1 MNILI
6 IDDDLNTRKTLGK
19 ILKAKG
25 FEIEEAGTGSE
36 AIAVCG
42 AKFFNLALID
52 VRLPDTSGVAVL
64 KAVREINDDTIAI
77 MMTGYASLDSSI
89 EAMNKGAF
97 SYITKPVNMDQ
108 ALIIIDKAL
117 EKQRL
122 SLENKRLLKELAR
135 QIKEL
140 QDALAQI
147 KTLRGLLPICMYC
160 KKIRDDK
167 QYWQQVEGYISQHS
181 EAQFSHGICPDCYQK
196 YFQPELDKIK
206 NRKQGAPHQ
215 PPVP

>member
-6 IDDDLNTRKTLGK
+6 IDDEPNARKTFGK

-25 FEIEEAGTGSE
+25 FEVEEAGTGAE
-36 AIAVCG
+36 AIAACG

-52 VRLPDTSGVAVL
+52 VRLPDTSGLEVL
-64 KAVREINDDTIAI
+64 KAVRGINEDTIAI

-89 EAMNKGAF
+89 AAMNHGAF

-108 ALIIIDKAL
+108 ALIIIEKAL

-122 SLENKRLLKELAR
+122 SLENKRLLKELQEAL
-135 QIKEL
+135 EL
-140 QDALAQI
+140 QSKLTAQAQAALDQI
-147 KTLRGLLPICMYC
+147 QTLRGLLPICMYC

-167 QYWQQVEGYISQHS
+167 QYWQQIEVYISEHT
-181 EAQFSHGICPDCYQK
+181 EAYFSHGVCPDCYKKHMQS
-196 YFQPELDKIK
+196 ELDKIK
-206 NRKQGAPHQ
+206 KK
-215 PPVP
+215 

>member
-6 IDDDLNTRKTLGK
+6 IDDDPNARKTLGK

-36 AIAVCG
+36 AIAACG
-42 AKFFNLALID
+42 SKFFNLALID
-52 VRLPDTSGVAVL
+52 VRLPDTSGLEVL
-64 KAVREINDDTIAI
+64 KAVRGINEDTVAI

-97 SYITKPVNMDQ
+97 SFFTKPVNMEQ
-108 ALIIIDKAL
+108 ALIIIEKAL

-135 QIKEL
+135 QITEL
-140 QDALAQI
+140 QAALAQI
-147 KTLRGLLPICMYC
+147 KTLKGLLPICMYC

-167 QYWQQVEGYISQHS
+167 QYWQQVESYVTTHT
-181 EAQFSHGICPDCYQK
+181 EAQFSHSICPDCYK
-196 YFQPELDKIK
+196 KHVQPELDRIINK
-206 NRKQGAPHQ
+206 NAQK
-215 PPVP
+215 

>member
-6 IDDDLNTRKTLGK
+6 IDDDPNARKTLGN

-25 FEIEEAGTGSE
+25 FEVEEAGTGSE
-36 AIAVCG
+36 AIVSCQ

-52 VRLPDTSGVAVL
+52 VRLPDTSGLEVL
-64 KAVREINDDTIAI
+64 KAVCRINEDTIAI
-77 MMTGYASLDSSI
+77 MITGYASLDSSI

-108 ALIIIDKAL
+108 ALIIIEKAL

-122 SLENKRLLKELAR
+122 SLENKRLLKELAL
-135 QIKEL
+135 QITEL
-140 QDALAQI
+140 QAALAQI

-160 KKIRDDK
+160 KRIRDDK
-167 QYWQQVEGYISQHS
+167 QYWQQVEGYVADHS
-181 EAQFSHGICPDCYQK
+181 EAQFSHGVCPDCYRK
-196 YFQPELDKIK
+196 YLEPGFAE
-206 NRKQGAPHQ
+206 
-215 PPVP
+215 

>member
-1 MNILI
+1 MNIII
-6 IDDDLNTRKTLGK
+6 IDDDPNARKTLGR
-19 ILKAKG
+19 ILEARG
-25 FEIEEAGTGSE
+25 FEVEGAGTGSE
-36 AIAVCG
+36 AIVSCG

-52 VRLPDTSGVAVL
+52 VRLPDTSGLEVL
-64 KAVREINDDTIAI
+64 KALRGINEDTIAI

-108 ALIIIDKAL
+108 ALIIIEKAL

-122 SLENKRLLKELAR
+122 SLENKRLLKELNG

-140 QDALAQI
+140 QAALAQI

-160 KKIRDDK
+160 KKIRDDG
-167 QYWQQVEGYISQHS
+167 QYWQRIESYISEHS
-181 EAQFSHGICPDCYQK
+181 EAQFSHGICPECYK
-196 YFQPELDKIK
+196 IHVQPELDEIK
-206 NRKQGAPHQ
+206 NENAQK
-215 PPVP
+215 

>member
-6 IDDDLNTRKTLGK
+6 IDDDPNARKTLGQ

-25 FEIEEAGTGSE
+25 FEIEEAGAGAE
-36 AIAVCG
+36 AIAACG

-52 VRLPDTSGVAVL
+52 VRLPDISGLEVL
-64 KAVREINDDTIAI
+64 KAVRGINEDTIAI

-108 ALIIIDKAL
+108 ALIVIEKAL

-135 QIKEL
+135 QVTEL
-140 QDALAQI
+140 QSALAQI

-167 QYWQQVEGYISQHS
+167 QYWQQVEGYISEHS
-181 EAQFSHGICPDCYQK
+181 EAQFSHGICPDCYKK
-196 YFQPELDKIK
+196 YFQPELDKLK
-206 NRKQGAPHQ
+206 K
-215 PPVP
+215 